1 MHLVFDALISVYGS
15 ARQVEA
21 ELGTRVVWK
30 SMRRTLKKVFPHDPT
45 MRLPSRPM
53 RRHHYLYFRNRYLAN
68 PDALAHL
75 SAAHREFAAAQAR
88 QIGLLDPEGP
98 GSWTHPD
105 LTRLLYADGKVLT
118 PLFKS
123 GPVTSGRTPRPA
135 RHSRAAT
142 TQTLA
147 CTSREAGWLVHLLGR
162 PCQGRATIPPASGP
176 LRDGLSPPK

>member
-1 MHLVFDALISVYGS
+1 MARRPAPAPHPNSNARQQSAGKPCPGVAALDRVEAILRNPAVYHLAGAIPHARSTTGRPRDYPPFMHLVFDALISVYGS

-21 ELGTRVVWK
+21 ELGTREVWK

-105 LTRLLYADGKVLT
+105 LT
-118 PLFKS
+118 
-123 GPVTSGRTPRPA
+123 
-135 RHSRAAT
+135 
-142 TQTLA
+142 
-147 CTSREAGWLVHLLGR
+147 
-162 PCQGRATIPPASGP
+162 
-176 LRDGLSPPK
+176 